1 MKPGNVFVAWGGF
14 LAALAMALGAVGSHL
29 LQGRLSPALMNIY
42 HIANQFQIYHALGLI
57 LVGILMQTQQGRS
70 VTLLRWAG
78 WIVLLGIVLFLRW
91 LDGVDPDGLDVD
103 GDPCSLWWYGFHR
116 GMDPGG
122 GGGVAGLMGGNRKR

>member
-57 LVGILMQTQQGRS
+57 LVGILMQSQQGRS

-78 WIVLLGIVLFLRW
+78 WIMLLGIFLFCGGLTVLTLTGWMWMAILAPFGGTAFIVAWILVGVGALR
-91 LDGVDPDGLDVD
+91 G
-103 GDPCSLWWYGFHR
+103 
-116 GMDPGG
+116 
-122 GGGVAGLMGGNRKR
+122 

>member
-78 WIVLLGIVLFLRW
+78 WIMLLGIVLFCGGLTVLALTGWMWMAILAPFGGTAFIVAWILVGVGALR
-91 LDGVDPDGLDVD
+91 G
-103 GDPCSLWWYGFHR
+103 
-116 GMDPGG
+116 
-122 GGGVAGLMGGNRKR
+122 